1 MTDDN
6 EKQGWKKRI
15 SDLLKELGFIDEKF
29 NGKVVIDFNQGGT
42 RRLDKSEKF
51 E

>member
-1 MTDDN
+1 MADEND
-6 EKQGWKKRI
+6 KQGWKKRI

-29 NGKVVIDFNQGGT
+29 KGKVVIDINQGGT
-42 RRLDKSEKF
+42 RSLDKNEKF